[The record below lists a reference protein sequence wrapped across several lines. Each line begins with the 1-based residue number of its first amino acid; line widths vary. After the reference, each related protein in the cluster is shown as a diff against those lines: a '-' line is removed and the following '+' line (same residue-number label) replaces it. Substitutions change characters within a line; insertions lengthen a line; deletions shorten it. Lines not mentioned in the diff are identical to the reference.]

1 MGVAPTGSGTS
12 EQKILFFL
20 ESERQNFD
28 TCQLTTQKG

>member
-1 MGVAPTGSGTS
+1 MGRQEAARVNT

-28 TCQLTTQKG
+28 TCQLITQKG